1 MHLWITG
8 PCIQRLVNDSLQ
20 DWSLRH
26 ESARELIAHHSSSHH
41 DLTTL
46 GYLLPYDFQILFN
59 KHTLFPVVASSHSGF
74 REKIMI
80 DLTNRLS
87 EAVAC
92 AADVTVPSNGLKWH
106 QLTRD
111 PQHHSQIP
119 LTHSTHPHAFRAR
132 TRTTHCII
140 SENTFFPNLQ
150 HFHVTAS
157 YITSTICS
165 LLPN

>member
-1 MHLWITG
+1 MKGRHNLGSEDYVTTPNLSMHLWITG

-46 GYLLPYDFQILFN
+46 RYLLPYDFQILFN
-59 KHTLFPVVASSHSGF
+59 KHRLFPVVASSHSGF

-87 EAVAC
+87 EPVAC

-111 PQHHSQIP
+111 PQHHAGS
-119 LTHSTHPHAFRAR
+119 HAQVQNNI
-132 TRTTHCII
+132 HLL
-140 SENTFFPNLQ
+140 SS
-150 HFHVTAS
+150 V
-157 YITSTICS
+157 S
-165 LLPN
+165 LDPVFWSNVCVNEG